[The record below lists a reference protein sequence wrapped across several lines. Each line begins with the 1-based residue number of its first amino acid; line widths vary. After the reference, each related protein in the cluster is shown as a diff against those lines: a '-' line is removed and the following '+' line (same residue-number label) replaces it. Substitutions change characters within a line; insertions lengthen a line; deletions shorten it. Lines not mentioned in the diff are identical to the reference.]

1 MDERF
6 TLVDRIHTLQS
17 MWLYMVH
24 PPVVSEW
31 MNEFM
36 TGKRKLMIDNRITSP
51 TFYLLFAC
59 TDAAATLKNKTNMY
73 NHGWKITLVDRIHTL
88 HVAYIQWWVNEW
100 MYDKGLKK
108 NFLINRQTYFLLNF
122 TFDLLLLL
130 LLQKR
135 GTSNLEGEGAPI
147 LIMAL
152 PFKWHPWGW

>member
-1 MDERF
+1 
-6 TLVDRIHTLQS
+6 
-17 MWLYMVH
+17 
-24 PPVVSEW
+24 
-31 MNEFM
+31 
-36 TGKRKLMIDNRITSP
+36 
-51 TFYLLFAC
+51 
-59 TDAAATLKNKTNMY
+59 
-73 NHGWKITLVDRIHTL
+73 
-88 HVAYIQWWVNEW
+88 

-152 PFKWHPWGW
+152 PFK